1 MYKHTFDST
10 ILRSYDIRGI
20 YGKTLKDEDAFM
32 IGFFFGITVR
42 EKNPHKKHPL
52 IIIGMDG
59 RLSSPSLEEK
69 LNEGLKN
76 SGCQIYRIGLGP
88 TPMLYFASNY
98 FKADGAIQVTGSHN
112 PKDYNGF
119 KIVLNQESFFGEDIQ
134 KLGHFASKGY
144 SKTFDGFSK
153 FVKVNSKYVDAII
166 KPIKNVKRHGFDK
179 TIVWDC
185 GNGAAGPSVEMITT
199 KIPGKHIVLY
209 SEVNGNFPNH
219 HPDPTDESTLKIL
232 FKKMKEV
239 DAEIGIAFDGDGD
252 RIGVIDKQGRSV
264 AGDLLTAFLA
274 NSITVND
281 KKNKTIILD
290 IKSSDIAYEKII
302 SLGFKAEIGKTGH
315 SNIKK
320 RIKEIKSPLAGEVS
334 GHIFFGDTYFGFDDA
349 LYASVRLL
357 TLIINNIELD
367 EFISSLP
374 KAYISPEIKV
384 FCSDKIKFSTIDN
397 ISKTVFKKYNSNDV
411 ITLDG
416 LRVKNTH
423 GWWLI
428 RASNTEEALVVR
440 FEGKS
445 EKDKNELFLEVKK
458 LLKNEGLTL
467 DNY

>member
-1 MYKHTFDST
+1 MYKHTFDKT

-20 YGKTLKDEDAFM
+20 YGKTLTDEDAFM
-32 IGFFFGITVR
+32 LGFFFGTTVR
-42 EKNPHKKHPL
+42 KKNPDKKHPL

-59 RLSSPSLEEK
+59 RLSSPLLEQK
-69 LNEGLKN
+69 LNEGLEN
-76 SGCQIYRIGLGP
+76 SGCEIFRIGLGP

-98 FKADGAIQVTGSHN
+98 YKADGAIQVTGSHN

-119 KIVLNQESFFGEDIQ
+119 KIVLNQNSFFGEDIQ
-134 KLGHFASKGY
+134 KLGQFSSKGY
-144 SKTFDGFSK
+144 SKTYDGFSK
-153 FVKVNSKYVDAII
+153 SVEINNNYIDEIM
-166 KPIKNVKRHGFDK
+166 KPLKNIEKQLFEK

-185 GNGAAGPSVEMITT
+185 GNGASGPSVEMITT

-209 SEVNGNFPNH
+209 SDVNGNFPNH

-232 FKKMKEV
+232 SKKMVEV
-239 DAEIGIAFDGDGD
+239 DADLGIAFDGDGD
-252 RIGVIDKQGRSV
+252 RIGVIDKQGRPV

-274 NSITVND
+274 NSITTKD
-281 KKNKTIILD
+281 KNNQTIILD
-290 IKSSDIAYEKII
+290 IKSSHIAYEKII

-320 RIKEIKSPLAGEVS
+320 RIKEIKSPLAGEMS
-334 GHIFFGDTYFGFDDA
+334 GHIFFGDTYFGYDDA
-349 LYASVRLL
+349 LYASIRVLS
-357 TLIINNIELD
+357 LIANNIELD
-367 EFISSLP
+367 KFVSSLP
-374 KAYISPEIKV
+374 KTYVSPEIKV
-384 FCSDKIKFSTIDN
+384 FCSDKIKFSTIEN
-397 ISKTVFKKYNSNDV
+397 ISTSVFKKYNSNDV
-411 ITLDG
+411 ISLDG

>member
-1 MYKHTFDST
+1 MYKHTFDKT

-20 YGKTLKDEDAFM
+20 YGKTLTDEDAFM
-32 IGFFFGITVR
+32 LGFFFGTKVR
-42 EKNPHKKHPL
+42 EKNPDKKHPL

-59 RLSSPSLEEK
+59 RLSSPILEQK
-69 LNEGLKN
+69 LNEGLED
-76 SGCQIYRIGLGP
+76 SGCEIFRIGLGP

-98 FKADGAIQVTGSHN
+98 YEADGAIQVTGSHN

-119 KIVLNQESFFGEDIQ
+119 KIVLNQNSFFGEDIQ
-134 KLGHFASKGY
+134 KLGHFSSKGY
-144 SKTFDGFSK
+144 SKTYDGFSK
-153 FVKVNSKYVDAII
+153 SVEINNNYVDEII
-166 KPIKNVKRHGFDK
+166 KPLKNIERQFLEK

-185 GNGAAGPSVEMITT
+185 GNGASGPSVEMITK

-209 SEVNGNFPNH
+209 SDVNGNFPNH

-232 FKKMKEV
+232 SKKMVEV
-239 DAEIGIAFDGDGD
+239 DADLGIAFDGDGD
-252 RIGVIDKQGRSV
+252 RIGVIDKQGRPV

-274 NSITVND
+274 NSITTKD
-281 KKNKTIILD
+281 KKNQTIILD
-290 IKSSDIAYEKII
+290 IKSSNTAYEKII

-320 RIKEIKSPLAGEVS
+320 RIKEIKSPLAGEMS
-334 GHIFFGDTYFGFDDA
+334 GHIFFGDTYFGYDDA
-349 LYASVRLL
+349 LYASMRVLS
-357 TLIINNIELD
+357 LIANNIELD
-367 EFISSLP
+367 KFVSSLP
-374 KAYISPEIKV
+374 KTYVSPEIKV
-384 FCSDKIKFSTIDN
+384 FCSDKIKFSTIEN

-411 ITLDG
+411 ISLDG
-416 LRVKNTH
+416 LRVKNSH

-445 EKDKNELFLEVKK
+445 EKDKKELFLEVEK

>member
-1 MYKHTFDST
+1 MYKHIFDST

-20 YGKTLKDEDAFM
+20 HGKTLSEEDAFM
-32 IGFFFGITVR
+32 LGFFFGITVR
-42 EKNPHKKHPL
+42 KKNPDKKHPL
-52 IIIGMDG
+52 IVIGMDG
-59 RLSSPSLEEK
+59 RLSSPILEEK
-69 LNEGLKN
+69 LNEGLEN
-76 SGCQIYRIGLGP
+76 SGCEIYRIGLGP

-119 KIVLNQESFFGEDIQ
+119 KIVLNQDSFFGEDIQ

-144 SKTFDGFSK
+144 SKTYNGFSK
-153 FVKVNSKYVDAII
+153 SVEINSKYVDEII
-166 KPIKNVKRHGFDK
+166 KPLKNIEKRFFEK

-185 GNGAAGPSVEMITT
+185 GNGASGPSVEMITT

-209 SEVNGNFPNH
+209 PDVDGNFPNH

-232 FKKMKEV
+232 LNKMEEV
-239 DAEIGIAFDGDGD
+239 NAELGIAFDGDGD
-252 RIGVIDKQGRSV
+252 RIGVIDKQGRPV

-274 NSITVND
+274 NSITTND
-281 KKNKTIILD
+281 KKNQTIILD
-290 IKSSDIAYEKII
+290 IKSSYVAYEQIL

-320 RIKEIKSPLAGEVS
+320 RIKEIKSPLAGEMS
-334 GHIFFGDTYFGFDDA
+334 GHIFFGDTYFGYDDA
-349 LYASVRLL
+349 LYASIRLL
-357 TLIINNIELD
+357 SLIANNIELD
-367 EFISSLP
+367 KFISTLP
-374 KAYISPEIKV
+374 KTFVSPEIKV
-384 FCSDKIKFSTIDN
+384 FCTDKIKFLTINN
-397 ISKTVFKKYNSNDV
+397 ISKNVFKKYNSNDV

-416 LRVKNTH
+416 LRVKSNH

-428 RASNTEEALVVR
+428 RASNTEEALIVR

-445 EKDKNELFLEVKK
+445 EKDKNELFLEVKN

-467 DNY
+467 GNY